1 VIKKPFFSLKQTP
14 IPLSLRLH
22 IARSYDFFL
31 KTQFLFFKLDKKT
44 ENRQDFLR
52 ENIAPE
58 HFAMTTQIDFDNQ
71 LPRCFARVLLKGE
84 TSIKQLFIDWKVYC
98 AAAAP

>member
-1 VIKKPFFSLKQTP
+1 MIFSRHGFY
-14 IPLSLRLH
+14 SLR
-22 IARSYDFFL
+22 
-31 KTQFLFFKLDKKT
+31 LDKKT

-84 TSIKQLFIDWKVYC
+84 TSINCESFEVIALEVITLDFVSNN
-98 AAAAP
+98 ARVF

>member
-1 VIKKPFFSLKQTP
+1 MIFSRHNFY
-14 IPLSLRLH
+14 SL
-22 IARSYDFFL
+22 
-31 KTQFLFFKLDKKT
+31 KLDKNT

-52 ENIAPE
+52 KNIAPE

-84 TSIKQLFIDWKVYC
+84 TSIGNHDTDSSGKNCSRRDGPCYMILSCFPCKY
-98 AAAAP
+98 

>member
-1 VIKKPFFSLKQTP
+1 MIFSRHNFY
-14 IPLSLRLH
+14 SLR
-22 IARSYDFFL
+22 
-31 KTQFLFFKLDKKT
+31 LDKKT

-84 TSIKQLFIDWKVYC
+84 TSIIDYPL
-98 AAAAP
+98 AAGEQYQTTTPL

>member
-1 VIKKPFFSLKQTP
+1 MIFSRHGFY
-14 IPLSLRLH
+14 SLR
-22 IARSYDFFL
+22 
-31 KTQFLFFKLDKKT
+31 LDKKT

-71 LPRCFARVLLKGE
+71 LPRCLARVLLKGE
-84 TSIKQLFIDWKVYC
+84 TSIIIPKLKYIPALDL
-98 AAAAP
+98 

>member
-1 VIKKPFFSLKQTP
+1 MIFSRHGFY
-14 IPLSLRLH
+14 SLR
-22 IARSYDFFL
+22 
-31 KTQFLFFKLDKKT
+31 LDKKT

-84 TSIKQLFIDWKVYC
+84 TSIKVVPASKAEKSNTSAKGC
-98 AAAAP
+98 